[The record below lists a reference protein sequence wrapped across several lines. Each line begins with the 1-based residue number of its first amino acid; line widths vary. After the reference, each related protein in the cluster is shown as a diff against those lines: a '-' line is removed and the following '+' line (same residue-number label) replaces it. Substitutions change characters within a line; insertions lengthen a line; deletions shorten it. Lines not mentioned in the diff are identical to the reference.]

1 MTILIAILLTLLNA
15 ASLLLVVIGLPGNWL
30 IVAFT
35 VLAAWSQWN
44 PALGWNDQFIGFPA
58 IGLVVAL
65 ALLGELAETFMGVAG
80 AKRAGAS
87 GWGLIGSLVGAIA
100 GGIAGTFM
108 IPIPV
113 IGSLV
118 GACLG
123 AAAGAWLLEV
133 AKGRTVDEATRS
145 GVGAGV
151 GRFQGTLAKLA
162 AGLAMFIIASV
173 AAFWP

>member
-1 MTILIAILLTLLNA
+1 MTILLAILLTLLNA
-15 ASLLLVVIGLPGNWL
+15 ASLLLVVIGLPGTWL
-30 IVAFT
+30 MVAFT
-35 VLAAWSQWN
+35 ALAAWAQWN
-44 PALGWNDQFIGFPA
+44 PALGWNAQFIGLPA
-58 IGLVVAL
+58 IGLIVAL
-65 ALLGELAETFMGVAG
+65 ALLGELAETFMGMAG

-87 GWGLIGSLVGAIA
+87 GWGLVGSLIGAIA
-100 GGIAGTFM
+100 GGIAGTVM

-123 AAAGAWLLEV
+123 AAAGAWLFEV
-133 AKGRTVDEATRS
+133 AMGRTVDEAVRS

-151 GRFQGTLAKLA
+151 GRFQGTLAKLS